1 MCNCRM
7 EDKKATHVPTLWF
20 FALGTAIAASLASFY
35 FIEIVGNPA
44 APLCW
49 IERMMMFGIVLI
61 LLVGILTRDEKLKYY
76 ILAFLLV
83 GIPAALYQQLVH
95 WDLIP
100 TAIQPCSVSFVCTT
114 KFFNLFGLITQATLC
129 LSAFI
134 VIGICVFLAKFSSK
148 KPHSVLLH
156 TRK

>member
-1 MCNCRM
+1 MN
-7 EDKKATHVPTLWF
+7 DKHSIRVPFLWF
-20 FALGTAIAASLASFY
+20 IALLTAIAASLASLF
-35 FIEIVGNPA
+35 FIEILGNPV

-49 IERMMMFGIVLI
+49 IERMMMLGLVLV

-76 ILAFLLV
+76 VLAFLLV

-114 KFFNLFGLITQATLC
+114 KFFNLFGFITQATLC
-129 LSAFI
+129 LSAFLI
-134 VIGICVFLAKFSSK
+134 IGVCVFTAKFSSK
-148 KPHSVLLH
+148 KSI
-156 TRK
+156 